1 MSGAGVLI
9 LAEEPVAGDVK
20 PRLASLLGEDG
31 CVRLERE
38 LIRAALRWGDTVAP
52 GRTWLAMTG
61 HHDCPLAESATKLE
75 PRQGDIGERMRAAVA
90 EIYVGGHH
98 GPLFVIGTDCPQLGP
113 EHAATALG
121 ELAAGRDAVILP
133 GRAGGFCM
141 VLVKE
146 AHPELMR
153 MPADAWHGPALV
165 DLMLAAGRAAG
176 LDVTVMAMENALAG
190 PDDARA
196 ARADGRVPESVRAAL
211 MTEPLVSIVIPVLDD
226 DATLGGALDALAA
239 LPGRFQVV
247 VVDGGSRDATVEI
260 ARQYAAR
267 VLHNPRPGYRAQ
279 KQFALDAA
287 TSDWVLNLD
296 ADERVSDELANEIRR
311 ELAKVPDDVDGF
323 AIPRLVG
330 YLGRWWWRGGWYPR
344 PVPRLVRREHTTWG
358 GTDPHD
364 RAEVLGRVVELKAP
378 IFHYTYED
386 VQDHLR
392 SVAKLTAVAE
402 RQVPP
407 GRHVGV
413 SRLAL
418 EPAWR
423 FLRAYFLR
431 GALWE
436 GMPGFFV
443 AATDAFYLFLRWT
456 RVWVRERRT

>member
-247 VVDGGSRDATVEI
+247 VVDGGSRDATPAI
-260 ARQYAAR
+260 ARGHR
-267 VLHNPRPGYRAQ
+267 
-279 KQFALDAA
+279 
-287 TSDWVLNLD
+287 S
-296 ADERVSDELANEIRR
+296 E
-311 ELAKVPDDVDGF
+311 
-323 AIPRLVG
+323 PRLVTS
-330 YLGRWWWRGGWYPR
+330 LPDRSRQMNRGASAASGDVLLFLPTET
-344 PVPRLVRREHTTWG
+344 RLPLDAYERIVAALREPDVQGGNFELAFDGHDPAAARLARRYAKERRAGIYYADSAPFVRREIFDDLGGYRPLPVMEDYHFVRRLVQRGTTVCVG
-358 GTDPHD
+358 GPAVSTASRRRTAGQRRHAIES
-364 RAEVLGRVVELKAP
+364 RQIVAGVEP
-378 IFHYTYED
+378 D
-386 VQDHLR
+386 
-392 SVAKLTAVAE
+392 
-402 RQVPP
+402 
-407 GRHVGV
+407 
-413 SRLAL
+413 RLA
-418 EPAWR
+418 R
-423 FLRAYFLR
+423 F
-431 GALWE
+431 
-436 GMPGFFV
+436 V
-443 AATDAFYLFLRWT
+443 
-456 RVWVRERRT
+456 